1 MIMNLTDLSK
11 YKEPEIKQPEMKE
24 KAEVITI
31 AIPDFPL
38 KSDPSAYVA

>member
-11 YKEPEIKQPEMKE
+11 HTETEITWPEMKE